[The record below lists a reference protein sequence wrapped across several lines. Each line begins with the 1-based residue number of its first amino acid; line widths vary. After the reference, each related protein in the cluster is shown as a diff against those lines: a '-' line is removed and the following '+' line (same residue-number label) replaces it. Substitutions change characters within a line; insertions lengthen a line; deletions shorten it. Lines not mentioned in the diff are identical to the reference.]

1 VILKGLSPL
10 TLNCYIINNKHFVYF
25 KSERVWCECADI
37 FISVHKMSMRPC
49 FACTFYVSF
58 SGRSEFVVLKWSSE
72 VLSFFSFLFFFIVVL
87 IKDIFLLAQPQCSV
101 VAELSVACD
110 EPNVNISY
118 EIAHSYC

>member
-1 VILKGLSPL
+1 
-10 TLNCYIINNKHFVYF
+10 
-25 KSERVWCECADI
+25 
-37 FISVHKMSMRPC
+37 MSMRPC

-58 SGRSEFVVLKWSSE
+58 LGRSEFVVLKWSSE
-72 VLSFFSFLFFFIVVL
+72 VLSFIFFIFFIVVL

-101 VAELSVACD
+101 VAELPVACD